1 MSKNLLPPKKRV
13 LTTRRQR
20 IVREFQEH
28 WILYVMVIPV
38 IAYFLI
44 FHYYPMYGAT
54 LAFKDY
60 KVKLGILGSPWV
72 GIKHFRRFFNSA
84 NFTRILGNTLGLSI
98 YSLAVG
104 FPIPI
109 FFALLLNYLPQKRFK
124 KTVQMISY
132 APHFISTVVICS
144 MVTLFCS
151 PKGGAINLILNLFG
165 QESIDFLAKG
175 KYFKTIY
182 VISGVWQQMGWN
194 AIIYLAALS
203 GVDQEMH
210 EAAIVD
216 GATLVQRI
224 LRIDL
229 PSIIPTIVMLLILRM
244 GSLMSVGFEKVFLL
258 QNNLNYNASEIIST
272 YVYKVGLIDLNY
284 SFSTAVGLFNS
295 VINVIILVSANTFS
309 KKVLR
314 ESLW

>member
-1 MSKNLLPPKKRV
+1 MEKNLL
-13 LTTRRQR
+13 TSRQR
-20 IVREFQEH
+20 IIRELKDH

-38 IAYFLI
+38 IVYFLV
-44 FHYYPMYGAT
+44 FCYYPMYGAT

-60 KVKLGILGSPWV
+60 KIKLGIMGSPWK
-72 GIKHFRRFFNSA
+72 GLKHFRRFFNSA
-84 NFTRILGNTLGLSI
+84 NFTKILGNTLGISL

-109 FFALLLNYLPQKRFK
+109 IFALLLNYVRQKRFK
-124 KTVQMISY
+124 KVVQMVSY

-144 MVTLFCS
+144 MVSLFCS
-151 PKGGAINLILNLFG
+151 PRGGAINLVLNLFG
-165 QESIDFLAKG
+165 HESIDFLAKG
-175 KYFKTIY
+175 KFFKTLY

-216 GATLVQRI
+216 GATLLQRI
-224 LRIDL
+224 IRIDL
-229 PSIIPTIVMLLILRM
+229 PSITPTIVMLLILRL

-258 QNNLNYNASEIIST
+258 QNSLNYDASEIIST
-272 YVYKVGLIDLNY
+272 YVYKVGLIDLDY

-309 KKVLR
+309 KKVLK